1 MKAVRIHKHGGPE
14 VLKIEKVDDPQ
25 PGPGDVLVQV
35 KACAVNHLDLW
46 VRRGIPGQKFPL
58 PMSPGSDIAGV
69 VKKVGSAVK
78 GIRARDRVVVQPGLS
93 CGRCAQCLAGD
104 DNLCR
109 SYGILGET
117 RDGGCA
123 ELVAV
128 PAINIIPIRESLS
141 FEKAAAVP
149 LTFLTA
155 WHMVVARGQVKP
167 GDDVLIQAGGSGV
180 GVAAIQIAKMHGA
193 RVITTVGTDVKARRA
208 RQLGAAD
215 TINYR
220 KYDFYTEARKIT
232 GKRGVDLIIDSVGAD
247 VWHKNIRL
255 LKPGGRVVTC
265 GVTSGFEVT
274 TDIRYIFFRNL
285 SILGSTMGSKAELLH
300 IIRLVERKMLEP
312 VVDSVLPMEKVAEA
326 HKKIEGRKQ
335 FGKIVLKI

>member
-14 VLKIEKVDDPQ
+14 VLEIEKVPDPKV
-25 PGPGDVLVQV
+25 GEDEVLVQV
-35 KACAVNHLDLW
+35 KACALNHLDLW
-46 VRRGIPGQKFPL
+46 VRRGIPGQRFPL
-58 PMSPGSDIAGV
+58 PMTPGSDVAGV

-78 GIRARDRVVVQPGLS
+78 GIRPKDRVVLQPGLS
-93 CGRCAQCLAGD
+93 CNRCAQCVTGD

-128 PAINIIPIRESLS
+128 PSVNIIPLREGIS
-141 FEKAAAVP
+141 FEEAAAVP

-155 WHMVVARGQVKP
+155 WHMLVGRAGVRP
-167 GDDVLIQAGGSGV
+167 GDDVLIHAAGSGV
-180 GVAAIQIAKMHGA
+180 GVAATQVAKLHGA
-193 RVITTVGTDVKARRA
+193 RVIATAGTDAKLRRA
-208 RQLGAAD
+208 KQLGAD
-215 TINYR
+215 DLINY
-220 KYDFYTEARKIT
+220 KKHDFYEEVRKLT
-232 GKRGVDLIIDSVGAD
+232 GKRGLDIVIDSVGAD
-247 VWHKNIRL
+247 VWHKNLRL

-285 SILGSTMGSKAELLH
+285 SILGSTMGRKSEVLDVM
-300 IIRLVERKMLEP
+300 RLVEKKKLRP
-312 VVDSVLPMEKVAEA
+312 VVDTVLPLDKIAEA
-326 HKKIEGRKQ
+326 HRRLEQRKA
-335 FGKIVLKI
+335 FGKIVVRI

>member
-220 KYDFYTEARKIT
+220 KYDFYTETRKIT
-232 GKRGVDLIIDSVGAD
+232 GNRGVDLIIDSVGAD
-247 VWHKNIRL
+247 VWHKNIKL

-285 SILGSTMGSKAELLH
+285 SILGSTMGRKAELLH
-300 IIRLVERKMLEP
+300 VMRLVERKMLEP

>member
-14 VLKIEKVDDPQ
+14 VLEIEKVPDPKV
-25 PGPGDVLVQV
+25 GEDEVLVQV
-35 KACAVNHLDLW
+35 KACALNHLDLW
-46 VRRGIPGQKFPL
+46 VRRGIPGQRFPL
-58 PMSPGSDIAGV
+58 PMIPGSDVAGV

-78 GIRARDRVVVQPGLS
+78 GIRPKDRVVLQPGLS
-93 CGRCAQCLAGD
+93 CNRCAQCVTGD

-128 PAINIIPIRESLS
+128 PSVNIIPLREGIS
-141 FEKAAAVP
+141 FEEAAAVP

-155 WHMVVARGQVKP
+155 WHMLVGRAGVRP
-167 GDDVLIQAGGSGV
+167 GDDVLIHAAGSGV
-180 GVAAIQIAKMHGA
+180 GVAATQVAKLHGA
-193 RVITTVGTDVKARRA
+193 RVIATAGTDAKLRRA
-208 RQLGAAD
+208 KQLGAD
-215 TINYR
+215 DLINYK
-220 KYDFYTEARKIT
+220 KYDFYEEVRKLT
-232 GKRGVDLIIDSVGAD
+232 GKRGLDIVIDSVGAD
-247 VWHKNIRL
+247 VWHKNLRL

-285 SILGSTMGSKAELLH
+285 SILGSTMGRKSEVLDVM
-300 IIRLVERKMLEP
+300 RLVEKKKLRP
-312 VVDSVLPMEKVAEA
+312 VVDTVLPLDKIAEA
-326 HKKIEGRKQ
+326 HRRLEQRKA
-335 FGKIVLKI
+335 FGKIVVRI